1 MLFMLSSERVRNTV
15 ITNEQGQ
22 VVYKTDTPFK
32 LGSRTT
38 TVLKI
43 RPNYNVSDMRDQFA
57 VLGAIEWHA
66 FASSVFRF
74 GGEEM
79 KTKEFIPRSGIR
91 RRIRTFTGPD
101 GCSYKWKLNFKFVVL
116 YLNDDSE
123 TEVARYHRDSL
134 GIIGKKH
141 GPYLEVFS
149 QGEHMLDLLIFT
161 FIYVEK
167 LRMDKEDTAGRS
179 KASGGGP

>member
-1 MLFMLSSERVRNTV
+1 MRFILSSEHVRNTI

-22 VVYKTDTPFK
+22 VVYKTDTPFE

-43 RPNYNVSDMRDQFA
+43 RPNYDVSDMHDQFA
-57 VLGAIEWHA
+57 ALGVIEWHT

-74 GGEEM
+74 GGEEL
-79 KTKEFIPRSGIR
+79 KTDEFIPSSGIR
-91 RRIRTFTGPD
+91 RRTRTFTGPD
-101 GCSYKWKLNFKFVVL
+101 GCSYKWKLDFKVVVL

-123 TEVARYHRDSL
+123 TEVARYHRRSL
-134 GIIGKKH
+134 GILGPKH
-141 GPYLEVFS
+141 DPYLEVFS
-149 QGEHMLDLLIFT
+149 QGEHILDLLILT

-167 LRMDKEDTAGRS
+167 LRMDKERADKNS
-179 KASGGGP
+179 